1 MRERQTTDAHPGVY
15 MKTIKHWS
23 EDQYGDLQDAHSV
36 GWALVTVMALN
47 IAAWAVIYGGYELV
61 TWLAGR

>member
-1 MRERQTTDAHPGVY
+1 

-61 TWLAGR
+61 TWLAGHA